1 MKTAKI
7 KSMILCYDLK
17 CYDYQYIPKRNKK
30 NFVKKGKKVKKN
42 YQVSKKSIYI
52 CPTKIRNKKKQKKID
67 WQILKRGKK

>member
-30 NFVKKGKKVKKN
+30 KLCENGKKSEKRLSN
-42 YQVSKKSIYI
+42 I
-52 CPTKIRNKKKQKKID
+52 KKKY
-67 WQILKRGKK
+67 LHLSR

>member
-30 NFVKKGKKVKKN
+30 NFVKMEKKVKKN
-42 YQVSKKSIYI
+42 YQISKKSIYI
-52 CPTKIRNKKKQKKID
+52 CPIDIRKIEKQGEVG
-67 WQILKRGKK
+67 WQI

>member
-30 NFVKKGKKVKKN
+30 NFVKMEKKVKKN
-42 YQVSKKSIYI
+42 YQISKKSIYI
-52 CPTKIRNKKKQKKID
+52 CPIDIRKIEKQKKIG
-67 WQILKRGKK
+67 WQI